1 MFGGRGEPMRPSI
14 FGPWTPELKGRTH
27 APALR
32 RMSMATPVTPQTLY
46 ADRLESTI
54 GRLLLIHD
62 REGHVRALKFQ
73 GFESRMRRLL
83 RLHYGAEGN
92 DFAIEDRAASAPIR
106 RAISDYFS
114 GDLCAINS
122 IPVTTGGTSF
132 QREVWAAL
140 RTIQA
145 GTTLSYG
152 ALARQLGRPKSVRA
166 VGLANAAN
174 PVAIVVPCHRVIGTD
189 GSLTGYGGGISRKRW
204 LLTHEGVALEKFAAR
219 HIPEAA

>member
-1 MFGGRGEPMRPSI
+1 M
-14 FGPWTPELKGRTH
+14 PEQSRKTNASTSRT
-27 APALR
+27 
-32 RMSMATPVTPQTLY
+32 MSMATPVTPKTLY
-46 ADRLESTI
+46 KDCLESTI
-54 GRLLLIHD
+54 GTLLLIHD
-62 REGHVRALKFQ
+62 REGHVRALDFHE
-73 GFESRMRRLL
+73 FESRMRRLL

-92 DFAIEDRAASAPIR
+92 DFAIEDRAAPTAIR
-106 RAISDYFS
+106 RAISDYFL

-132 QREVWAAL
+132 QREVWAAI

-174 PVAIVVPCHRVIGTD
+174 PVAIVVPCHRVIGTG

-204 LLTHEGVALEKFAAR
+204 LLTHEGVASEKFAAR

>member
-1 MFGGRGEPMRPSI
+1 M
-14 FGPWTPELKGRTH
+14 
-27 APALR
+27 
-32 RMSMATPVTPQTLY
+32 
-46 ADRLESTI
+46 
-54 GRLLLIHD
+54 
-62 REGHVRALKFQ
+62 RALDFHD
-73 GFESRMRRLL
+73 FESRMRRLL
-83 RLHYGAEGN
+83 RFHYGAEGN
-92 DFAIEDRAASAPIR
+92 GFAIEDRAAPTAIR
-106 RAISDYFS
+106 RAISDYFL

-152 ALARQLGRPKSVRA
+152 ALARHLSRPKSVRA

-204 LLTHEGVALEKFAAR
+204 LLVHEGVALEKFATR
-219 HIPEAA
+219 RIPEAA

>member
-1 MFGGRGEPMRPSI
+1 MPRGNTGDPYAGGCLCPHRGRPYERLFHGFGHPISS
-14 FGPWTPELKGRTH
+14 L
-27 APALR
+27 
-32 RMSMATPVTPQTLY
+32 
-46 ADRLESTI
+46 D
-54 GRLLLIHD
+54 
-62 REGHVRALKFQ
+62 HVLAMVMV
-73 GFESRMRRLL
+73 GVMRRLL
-83 RLHYGAEGN
+83 RFHYGAEGN
-92 DFAIEDRAASAPIR
+92 DFAIEDCAAPTAIR
-106 RAISDYFS
+106 RAISDYFL

-204 LLTHEGVALEKFAAR
+204 LLVHEGVALEKFATR
-219 HIPEAA
+219 RIPEAA

>member
-1 MFGGRGEPMRPSI
+1 MMP
-14 FGPWTPELKGRTH
+14 
-27 APALR
+27 
-32 RMSMATPVTPQTLY
+32 PVTPRTLY
-46 ADRLESTI
+46 ADRFESAI
-54 GRLLLIHD
+54 GTLLLIHD
-62 REGHVRALKFQ
+62 REGHMRVLDFHD
-73 GFESRMRRLL
+73 FESRMRRLL
-83 RLHYGAEGN
+83 RVHYGAEGN
-92 DFAIEDRAASAPIR
+92 GFTIEDRAAPRAIR

-114 GDLCAINS
+114 GDLCAIDS

-166 VGLANAAN
+166 VASANAAN

-189 GSLTGYGGGISRKRW
+189 GSLSGYGGGISRKRW
-204 LLTHEGVALEKFAAR
+204 LLVHEGVALEKLATP
-219 HIPEAA
+219 HIPEAS